1 MSEPCVMYAEV
12 VSRHFLYLLPVLV
25 TFTFAVPLK
34 VGQSADLD
42 RTASALVLDL
52 LQLDDALVT
61 SGRFARVAVGHL
73 VVDAGVALGVDHLT
87 FA

>member
-42 RTASALVLDL
+42 RTASAFVLNL
-52 LQLDDALVT
+52 LQFNDTFVT

-73 VVDAGVALGVDHLT
+73 VVDTGIALGVDHLA